1 MKIVTTQYLVHLKER
16 DLDLLMFLSVR
27 RSNVFNIQH
36 SSNRLNLYPLFG
48 KDKNLSLARE
58 LTHAM
63 GVAKKNK
70 TKQTKNQNQKL
81 MPSVDFFF
89 FFFLF

>member
-1 MKIVTTQYLVHLKER
+1 M
-16 DLDLLMFLSVR
+16 DLLMFLSVR

-63 GVAKKNK
+63 GEAKKK
-70 TKQTKNQNQKL
+70 VLLSQKKL
-81 MPSVDFFF
+81 EQLSTQFRGEPKRLRGRGVSAA
-89 FFFLF
+89 